1 MKRRISILVVAL
13 ALVLSLAVGVIYA
26 RAAGS
31 TDKPTMKVIVVFK
44 SQAGSS
50 AVMSKLTTH
59 HSTGIYQYHL
69 IPAVA
74 ATVSQS
80 TVDALLKDPNVAGVY
95 TDHKIAPP
103 HDPTGS
109 EGAARIGKAATAD
122 VTPLESEA
130 VQLTHAQDAWNIE
143 IKGQPVMGQGI
154 RVGMTDTG
162 TDPTHP
168 DLAAAIEAYRDFTG
182 SGLQDN
188 DGHGTG
194 TSSLV
199 AAQGLPVYNIETGTA
214 MRYSGMAPKAKIL
227 MAKVGDLNGGYDSQ
241 FIRGIQWL
249 VDEKVDIISDS
260 WGGFALPP
268 DGNDPVSMAVKAAIQ
283 SGITYCVSA
292 FNEGPGQGTLGS
304 PSDLKDALTVG
315 ASTGNREFSQIQFLA
330 SPGAYKGDQVIGWSS
345 RGPNAQGDYKPD
357 IMAFGAYGWAL
368 DPMAGDAYGNA
379 GIQEFGGT
387 SMAAP
392 VCAGDLA
399 LAECAWKLSH
409 PGYKLPAPSYWKN
422 LLAST
427 ATDLGYPALDQS
439 SGMVNA
445 AAAVKEVV
453 HQGKSMLVSVAADKK
468 NPTSWSPRLNGG
480 ANASTTISVKNT
492 GNAKE
497 KVSLTPTAFVVN
509 KAQTITK
516 DITLLEAQGYFD
528 AEMITI
534 PSGTQFVQA
543 KVTWPSGPDVSIRTA
558 FYDSD
563 GNFLTYA
570 PTYGGYGHL
579 ALTQVS
585 LTGPV
590 SQRPVVSAGQ
600 PWEFDIFPRGSMPP
614 TDPTQV
620 VHLRVKFFHKATWS
634 AVNVSTSSVT
644 LMPGATAKIKTTVK
658 APTAAGTSFGGLV
671 VSNGATK
678 TTVPV
683 SIRVPVKIANGRG
696 RFSGTITG
704 STVEYNGGEFYFY
717 DFAVPSGTHSV
728 SASLTWPDQGNLVN
742 MYLVDPSGNVRDAKG
757 GDLVAYPD
765 YPYGLVP
772 PSAFTHTAEQVV
784 WDSPDAGKWQIL
796 VWAPGF
802 SGDSFVEPYTGTIT
816 LNTGLVAQ
824 QSWTAT
830 AAPDATVGKD
840 FTINNPGPT
849 SLDAYAESQMIWNG
863 MLQSEDVTLTPA
875 TGTLEAGMDS
885 YLAAYSFDLPQNV
898 SLLTCSATWTSD
910 PSTLI
915 DLSLYDPTAT
925 SKSTSLATTDMGN
938 FAVVAN
944 PMAGTWT
951 VALGYGNPALPAPTA
966 DYTLTVDY
974 VAPYPID
981 GFASSADFDTP
992 LTIAPSGGSGTIH
1005 ASIHVPADAQPG
1017 DVIEGMI
1024 DFYTA
1029 ASGVEVAGGDHLG
1042 SVPVTITVQ

>member
-1 MKRRISILVVAL
+1 MRRRIFILVVAL

-26 RAAGS
+26 RASAS
-31 TDKPTMKVIVVFK
+31 PDKPTMKVIIVLK
-44 SQAGSS
+44 AHGKSS
-50 AVMSKLTTH
+50 AMVSSLKAGD
-59 HSTGIYQYHL
+59 SASIYRYHL
-69 IPAVA
+69 IPAVS
-74 ATVSQS
+74 ATVTQS
-80 TVDALLKDPNVAGVY
+80 TFDALRNDPNVAAVY
-95 TDHKIAPP
+95 TDHRIAPP

-109 EGAARIGKAATAD
+109 EGAARVGKTTTSGAA
-122 VTPLESEA
+122 PLESEA
-130 VQLTHAQDAWNIE
+130 LQLTHAQDAWNIKV
-143 IKGQPVMGQGI
+143 KGQAVMGQGV

-182 SGLQDN
+182 SGLKDN

-199 AAQGLPVYNIETGTA
+199 AAQGLPVYNVETGTA
-214 MRYSGMAPKAKIL
+214 MRYAGMAPKAKVL

-241 FIRGIQWL
+241 FIRAIEWL

-268 DGNDPVSMAVKAAIQ
+268 DGNDPVSMAVKAAIG
-283 SGITYCVSA
+283 SGITYVVSA

-304 PSDLKDALTVG
+304 PSDVKDALTVG

-345 RGPNAQGDYKPD
+345 RGPNALGDYKPD

-368 DPMAGDAYGNA
+368 DPMAGDAYGSA

-409 PGYKLPAPSYWKN
+409 PGQKLPAPSYWKN

-439 SGMVNA
+439 SGLVNA
-445 AAAVKEVV
+445 EAAVKAVLR
-453 HQGKSMLVSVAADKK
+453 QGKSMLVSVAADKK

-480 ANASTTISVKNT
+480 ASASTSVSVKNT

-497 KVSLTPTAFVVN
+497 KVTLAPTAFVVN
-509 KAQTITK
+509 NAQTITK
-516 DITLLEAQGYFD
+516 DITLQQAQGYFD

-534 PSGTQFVQA
+534 PKGTQFVQA
-543 KVTWPSGPDVSIRTA
+543 KVTWSSGPDVSIRDA
-558 FYDSD
+558 WYDSD

-579 ALTQVS
+579 GLAQVS
-585 LTGPV
+585 LTGPAD
-590 SQRPVVSAGQ
+590 QRPVVKAGQ
-600 PWEFDIFPRGSMPP
+600 PWEFDIFPRGAQPP

-620 VHLRVKFFHKATWS
+620 VHLQVQFFHKATWS
-634 AVNVSTSSVT
+634 AMKLSSSSVT
-644 LMPGATAKIKTTVK
+644 LMPGATATIKTTVK

-671 VSNGATK
+671 VSNGAT
-678 TTVPV
+678 TTTIPV
-683 SIRVPVKIANGRG
+683 SIRVPVKIANGHG
-696 RFSGTITG
+696 KFSGTITG

-717 DFAVPSGTHSV
+717 DFTVPSGTQSV
-728 SASLTWPDQGNLVN
+728 SASLKWPDQGNLVN
-742 MYLVDPSGNVRDAKG
+742 IYLVDPSGNVRDAKG

-765 YPYGLVP
+765 YPNGLVP
-772 PSAFTHTAEQVV
+772 ASAFTHTAEQVV
-784 WDSPDAGKWQIL
+784 WDSPNAGKWQII

-802 SGDSFVEPYTGTIT
+802 SGDSFAEPFTGTIT
-816 LNTGLVAQ
+816 LGAGPLSGGA
-824 QSWTAT
+824 WTTIAGPGAT
-830 AAPDATVGKD
+830 LSKD

-849 SLDAYAESQMIWNG
+849 SLNAYAESQMIWNG
-863 MLQSEDVTLTPA
+863 MLQSQTVTLPPT
-875 TGTLEAGMDS
+875 TGTLTAGLDG
-885 YLAAYSFDLPQNV
+885 YLAAYSFTLPQNV
-898 SLLTCSATWTSD
+898 SLLTCSATWKSD
-910 PSTLI
+910 PGTLI

-925 SKSTSLATTDMGN
+925 SKATSLATTDMGN
-938 FAVVAN
+938 YAIVPN
-944 PMAGTWT
+944 PMAGAWT
-951 VALGYGNPALPAPTA
+951 VAIGYGNPALPAPTA
-966 DYTLTVDY
+966 DYTLNVDY
-974 VAPYPID
+974 VAPFPIQ

-992 LTIAPSGGSGTIH
+992 MTIAADGGTGTIH
-1005 ASIHVPADAQPG
+1005 ASIQVPADAQAG
-1017 DVIEGMI
+1017 DVLEGRI
-1024 DFYTA
+1024 DFYTV
-1029 ASGVEVAGGDHLG
+1029 GDGIEVAGGDHLG